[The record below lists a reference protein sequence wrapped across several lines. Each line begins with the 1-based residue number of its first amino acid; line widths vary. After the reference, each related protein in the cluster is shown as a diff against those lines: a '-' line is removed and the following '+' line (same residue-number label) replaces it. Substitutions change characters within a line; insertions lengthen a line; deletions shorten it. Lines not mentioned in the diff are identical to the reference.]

1 MIVFFKIKQTKNLK
15 RIWRVWKRYKKMW
28 WWYKKCENGTK
39 KKWGRYEKYDKCT
52 QKKEEDSHIFI
63 SLSHF
68 PYNFC
73 ILCTFLIFFCIFP
86 TFFVL
91 YSYFLYHSH
100 ILCTLIFSM
109 IILTWVFS
117 SISTLRISISSK
129 SAIIKIIWSLMEV
142 PFVILMFMMVF
153 RATYLVGLSLSP
165 NIYYKLKR
173 IL

>member
-1 MIVFFKIKQTKNLK
+1 MVQ
-15 RIWRVWKRYKKMW
+15 
-28 WWYKKCENGTK
+28 K
-39 KKWGRYEKYDKCT
+39 KKKKQWGRYEKYDKNMKNMT
-52 QKKEEDSHIFI
+52 NVHKKKEDSHIFI

-100 ILCTLIFSM
+100 ILCTLIFST

>member
-1 MIVFFKIKQTKNLK
+1 MVQKKSEEGMKNMTNVHKKKK
-15 RIWRVWKRYKKMW
+15 RILTFLYH
-28 WWYKKCENGTK
+28 Y
-39 KKWGRYEKYDKCT
+39 
-52 QKKEEDSHIFI
+52 HIFLI
-63 SLSHF
+63 IFAFFVHSS
-68 PYNFC
+68 
-73 ILCTFLIFFCIFP
+73 IFFVYSPHF
-86 TFFVL
+86 L
-91 YSYFLYHSH
+91 YFIHIFLYHSH
-100 ILCTLIFSM
+100 ILCTLIFST

>member
-1 MIVFFKIKQTKNLK
+1 
-15 RIWRVWKRYKKMW
+15 MW
-28 WWYKKCENGTK
+28 EWYKKKSEEGTKNMIRIWKIWQMYTK
-39 KKWGRYEKYDKCT
+39 KKRILTFLYHY
-52 QKKEEDSHIFI
+52 HIF
-63 SLSHF
+63 
-68 PYNFC
+68 
-73 ILCTFLIFFCIFP
+73 LIIFAFFVHSSFIFCIFP

-100 ILCTLIFSM
+100 ILCTLIFST